1 MPDSNNDRFNV
12 LRESAKR
19 KVARRKF
26 IESIGD
32 KEIDWM
38 GFDDAGE
45 IVDYIKRAINEGK
58 ADKYINRFDGKKNLY
73 EHIEGFGKAI

>member
-1 MPDSNNDRFNV
+1 MPDSNKDRFKA
-12 LRESAKR
+12 LRESAER